1 MLWPKMVEDNKTDRK
16 FDTHTQIYRIFQSQD
31 GDNDDNFCR
40 ENQPC
45 PHSLSNLGRLRHRG
59 SLELSREMFSVSTTI
74 TRY

>member
-1 MLWPKMVEDNKTDRK
+1 MVEDNKTDRK
-16 FDTHTQIYRIFQSQD
+16 FDTHTQIYRTFQSQD

-45 PHSLSNLGRLRHRG
+45 PHSLSHLGRLRHREMY
-59 SLELSREMFSVSTTI
+59 SVFISREMFSVSTTM